1 VKPKAEKPRETR
13 DVQGRFVP
21 GVSGNIEGR
30 GPDTPEDKIRKK
42 AVKQVAE
49 EYMEKL
55 SAMMEKDGAAIL
67 ANLAIIAQGQTKS
80 AVNAAKELHDRF
92 MGKAPQSI
100 NVSKTPDFTFEDDLI
115 VE

>member
-1 VKPKAEKPRETR
+1 MKPKADKSGEIR
-13 DVQGRFVP
+13 DRQGRFIP
-21 GVSGNIEGR
+21 GISGNIEGR
-30 GPDTPEDKIRKK
+30 GPDTPEDIIRKK

-55 SAMMEKDGAAIL
+55 SVMMEKDGAAIL
-67 ANLAIIAQGQTKS
+67 ANLALIAQGQSKS

-100 NVSKTPDFTFEDDLI
+100 NVSKSPDFTFEDEII